1 MKISCKLNFASPCKS
16 KRSSRHFIRISPL
29 HILVCFFIANNIS
42 GQQLTNEKNKDYV
55 INDSVLI
62 PTRDGASVSLI
73 IVRNKEIKEPQPVV
87 LMFTIYARPVNPNRI
102 IERVF
107 ADKGFVGVIAN
118 ARGVRLS
125 PQEVAPFEHDANDAY
140 DVIDWISKQSWCN
153 GKIGMFGASYEGFA
167 QWAAVK
173 TIHPALKTIIPG
185 VAVGIGV
192 DYPMIHGVFMSYALR
207 WIHQV
212 SNSKMIDLIDFMNT
226 EKWDSIYSVWYKS
239 GRSFK
244 ALDSIDGRPNA
255 IFQRW
260 LEHPSYDSF
269 WSGMTV
275 HKNDFSHV
283 DIPVLTI
290 TGYFDV
296 NQTGALYYY
305 HEHFKYH
312 KNPNHYL
319 LIGPYPHA
327 VAGGEREVRD
337 TMGGYAIDPV
347 ARISIR
353 EITLQWFNYVLKD
366 SSRPAFLKDMINYQ
380 QMGTNEWRHVSSMR
394 QINNDTLTF
403 YLSSIRSEN
412 YFKLSDKLIKDS
424 QEYIRQQV
432 DFTNRD
438 EPDDNY
444 EGRVRSNL
452 NSQKYV
458 SFISEPMKAPLSVN
472 GSFFS
477 DLHLIINKKD
487 LDIDMKLY
495 EFMPDGRY
503 FLLSSYIGRASYA
516 KDPARRQLLK
526 PGMKEIIPVRQTF
539 FTSKQLSKGS
549 RLVVS
554 LGVVKTREY
563 QLNYG
568 SGRDVSTETIADGRT
583 PLDIKWL
590 LDSWIKVP
598 VYR

>member
-1 MKISCKLNFASPCKS
+1 MKISFKLNFASS
-16 KRSSRHFIRISPL
+16 GLYQRSARHFISNSIL
-29 HILVCFFIANNIS
+29 HLLICFFIANNIF
-42 GQQLTNEKNKDYV
+42 GQQLKNEKNKDYV

-73 IVRNKEIKEPQPVV
+73 IVRNKEVREPQPVV
-87 LMFTIYARPVNPNRI
+87 LMFSIYARPVNPNRI

-118 ARGVRLS
+118 TRGVRFSL
-125 PQEVAPFEHDANDAY
+125 QEVRPFEYDANDAY
-140 DVIDWISKQSWCN
+140 DVIDWISKQPWCN

-192 DYPMIHGVFMSYALR
+192 DYPMTNGVFMSYALR
-207 WIHQV
+207 WIHHI
-212 SNSKMIDLIDFMNT
+212 SNSKMIDVIEFMNT
-226 EKWDSIYSVWYKS
+226 KRWDSVYLVWYKS

-260 LEHPSYDSF
+260 LQHPSYDSF
-269 WSGMTV
+269 WSDMTV

-296 NQTGALYYY
+296 NQIGALYYY
-305 HEHFKYH
+305 HEHLKH
-312 KNPNHYL
+312 NKNPNHYL

-337 TMGGYAIDPV
+337 TMGGYVIDPV
-347 ARISIR
+347 AHISVR
-353 EITLQWFNYVLKD
+353 EIILQWFNYVLKD
-366 SSRPAFLKDMINYQ
+366 SSRPAFLKDKINYQ
-380 QMGTNEWRHVSSMR
+380 IMGTNEWRHVSSMK

-403 YLSSIRSEN
+403 YLSNIRSEN
-412 YFKLSDKLIKDS
+412 DYKLSKKPIKNS
-424 QEYIRQQV
+424 NECITQQV
-432 DFTNRD
+432 DFLDRD
-438 EPDDNY
+438 EPGNDN
-444 EGRVRSNL
+444 EGRVSTNL
-452 NSQKYV
+452 NRLKYV
-458 SFISEPMKAPLSVN
+458 SFISETIKDPLSVN
-472 GSFFS
+472 GRFFS

-487 LDIDMKLY
+487 LDMDMKLY
-495 EFMPDGRY
+495 ELMPDGRY
-503 FLLSSYIGRASYA
+503 FLLSSYIGRASYV
-516 KDPARRQLLK
+516 KDPARRQLLT
-526 PGMKEIIPVRQTF
+526 PGMKEIIPIRQTF
-539 FTSKQLSKGS
+539 FTSKQLRKGS

-554 LGVVKTREY
+554 LGVVKTKEY
-563 QLNYG
+563 QVNYG
-568 SGRDVSTETIADGRT
+568 SGKDVSAETIEDGRS
-583 PLDIKWL
+583 PLEIKWL